1 MEKITIETLNV
12 ENAPAIH
19 GLTFR
24 RYRGTE
30 DHPAMIE
37 LFNIIYE
44 SIDLPARETPEEFDL
59 WFSNLR
65 NCNPYEDVILAEVN
79 GKLVASGR
87 AWWAE
92 EADSGYY
99 IYEIDNRTHPDWLQS
114 GVMETVQGWL
124 EKRARQ
130 IALSH
135 PAEAEKL
142 FEIWASETEP
152 VKLNLLQNRGY
163 FEERFF
169 FDMHRDLN
177 QPIPE
182 AVMPEGLEVRPVK
195 PEHFRQIWEA
205 SNEAFRDHWG
215 HIEGTEEDYQRF
227 LKKVEEMDALNP
239 ELWMVGWAGDQVAG
253 MVLNK
258 IFAKEN
264 AIMGTKIGWTDPIS
278 VRRPWRKRGLATALI
293 LKSLKL
299 LKEHGMDT
307 AALGVDTINPSGALQ
322 LYEKCGYKSTQ
333 KWITFRKNLNH

>member
-1 MEKITIETLNV
+1 MEKIKIEALNV

-30 DHPAMIE
+30 DHPALIA
-37 LFNIIYE
+37 LYNAIYE
-44 SIDLPARETPEEFDL
+44 YANIPERETPEEFDIRYA
-59 WFSNLR
+59 NLR
-65 NCNPYEDVILAEVN
+65 NCNLFEDMILAEAN
-79 GKLVASGR
+79 GEVVASGR
-87 AWWAE
+87 VWWAKE
-92 EADSGYY
+92 TDSGAY
-99 IYEIDNRTHPDWLQS
+99 IYEVANNTHPDWGQS
-114 GVMETVQGWL
+114 GVLEAIQGWL
-124 EKRARQ
+124 EKRAHQ
-130 IALSH
+130 IAAIH
-135 PAEAEKL
+135 PAEAEKY
-142 FEIWASETEP
+142 FETWVSESEP
-152 VKLNLLQNRGY
+152 VKLEMLRAGEY
-163 FEERFF
+163 FEERYF
-169 FDMHRDLN
+169 FDMQRDLN

-195 PEHFRQIWEA
+195 PEHYRLIWDA
-205 SNEAFRDHWG
+205 SDEAFRDHWG
-215 HIEGTEEDYQRF
+215 HIESTEEDYQRF
-227 LKKVEEMDALNP
+227 LKRVEGMDALNP
-239 ELWMVGWAGDQVAG
+239 DLWMVGWEGDQVAG

-307 AALGVDTINPSGALQ
+307 AALGVDTINPSGALH

-333 KWITFRKNLNH
+333 KWITYRKNFNQ